1 MKFGYQKFVEFD
13 NGYTASVVCNDASY
27 GSDRGLFE
35 IAILY
40 NDDIVYDTG
49 LTEDVIGF
57 LDFDGVIQT
66 LDNIRKLPRRKPL

>member
-1 MKFGYQKFVEFD
+1 MEFGYQKFVEFD
-13 NGYTASVVCNDASY
+13 NGYTASIVSNDMSY

-57 LDFDGVIQT
+57 LDFDGVVQT
-66 LDNIRKLPRRKPL
+66 LDNIRKLPRRNSL

>member
-13 NGYTASVVCNDASY
+13 NGYTASVVSNDMSY

-40 NDDIVYDTG
+40 KDDIVYDTG

-57 LDFDGVIQT
+57 LDFQEVADT
-66 LDNIRKLPRRKPL
+66 LKKIEQLPKR